1 MELEGVFERPLWRKN
16 ISKSK
21 PFLINTTQWFDT
33 DKKLMVRKIFSA
45 VCQVI
50 FDFDNLT
57 IPYLVIWNI
66 FWQTE
71 AYCVVNVPCHTKF
84 KFAEVL
90 IKSINFLKIIQL
102 QWQ

>member
-50 FDFDNLT
+50 FDFNNLT
-57 IPYLVIWNI
+57 ISYLVIWKI

-71 AYCVVNVPCHTKF
+71 AKF